1 MRILPYI
8 RLEGRTRLHRSYPRG
23 SMSEFASRL
32 AGRFDMV
39 YVADEDGILRNRPR
53 LDVAREICDEL
64 PTLYEGGVRNA
75 QGVID
80 LLVAGAEKAVVGT
93 ATLADL
99 DELRTAFKLS
109 ENITFKADFR
119 DGIVSF
125 DGHIAGRALLD
136 LTRDVREI
144 GVTDIVVPLS
154 LVEEALAAKRAL
166 GITLGVMAP
175 VAERARLDAK
185 GADYIV
191 AEDYGSL
198 VDDG

>member
-1 MRILPYI
+1 
-8 RLEGRTRLHRSYPRG
+8 
-23 SMSEFASRL
+23 MSEFASRL